1 MDYYLEYL
9 RKSRHDRDFVDATVE
24 ETLARHKAILDKYAM
39 ENNLTIAKVYK
50 EVVSG
55 ESISARPEVQKL
67 LEDVQ
72 TGNYAGV
79 LVVDIDRLARGNSI
93 DQGIISQTFQFSG
106 TKIVTPTKTYDPNN
120 ESDEEF
126 FEFGLF
132 MSRREYKIINKRLTS
147 GRTSSA
153 SEGKYLGSKP
163 PYGYKRIKLEG
174 KKGYTLEII
183 PEEAKVVQSIFDMY
197 EQGMGLIKITNYLNA
212 HKITTQKGC
221 LWTTSAINHLMTNP
235 VYCGMIRW
243 KNWKTEKKIVNGVI
257 EHHRV
262 SNSTPLLYEGL
273 HEGII
278 SKEQFDRVQ
287 KLTNGTFAP
296 VGTKKEFLNPFAGL
310 MYCSVCGSRIERTT
324 DGRGK
329 PRYRCVNRI
338 CETATVGQSVMEE
351 AIITALKLWFENYM
365 IEIKQDIEPVD
376 LTGMKGAVN
385 VIEKEVEKLKNQLEK
400 AYDLVEQGVYTVDV
414 FQERSGQIK
423 GKISD
428 LLEEKESLQVQI
440 NAMDN
445 YKDTRTDLIP
455 KAERLLDSYDQMT
468 VEERN
473 QVLKQ
478 ILKRI
483 EYTKPKGIVNGT
495 PEIRLFPKF

>member
-1 MDYYLEYL
+1 MDYYLMYL
-9 RKSRHDRDFVDATVE
+9 RKSRHDRDFADATVE

-39 ENNLTIAKVYK
+39 ENNLTVVKVYK

-79 LVVDIDRLARGNSI
+79 LVTDISRLARGNSI
-93 DQGIISQTFQFSG
+93 DQGIISQTFMFSG
-106 TKIVTPTKTYDPNN
+106 TKIITPDKTYDPED
-120 ESDEEF
+120 ESDEDF
-126 FEFGLF
+126 FEFELF
-132 MSRREYKIINKRLTS
+132 MSRKEYKTINKRLVK
-147 GRTSSA
+147 GRNSSA
-153 SEGKYLGSKP
+153 SEGKWMGSKD
-163 PYGYKRIKLEG
+163 PYGYRKVKLQG
-174 KKGYTLEII
+174 QKGYTLEII
-183 PEEAKVVQSIFDMY
+183 PEEADIVRLIFDMY
-197 EQGMGLIKITNYLNA
+197 EEGMGLIKITNYLNA
-212 HKITTQKGC
+212 HKIPTKKDC
-221 LWTTSAINHLMTNP
+221 LWTSSAVSHLMTNP

-262 SNSTPLLYEGL
+262 RNSTPELYEGL
-273 HEGII
+273 HEAII

-287 KLTNGTFAP
+287 NITNGTFAP
-296 VGTKKEFLNPFAGL
+296 VGVNKQFLNPFAGL
-310 MYCSVCGSRIERTT
+310 LYCSVCGSRIERTT
-324 DGRGK
+324 DGRNV
-329 PRYRCVNRI
+329 PRYRCTNRI
-338 CETATVGQSVMEE
+338 CETATVYQSVIED
-351 AIITALKLWFENYM
+351 AIVTALREWFKDYM
-365 IEIKQDIEPVD
+365 IEIQQNLEPVN
-376 LTGMKGAVN
+376 LTGMKATIVTL
-385 VIEKEVEKLKNQLEK
+385 EKELDKLSKQLNK

-414 FQERSGQIK
+414 FQERAGNIK
-423 GKISD
+423 EKISV
-428 LLEEKESLQVQI
+428 LLEEKDNLQNEI
-440 NAMDN
+440 DEMEN

-455 KAERLLDSYDQMT
+455 KAEHLLNSYDQMT

-495 PEIRLFPKF
+495 PEIKLFPKF